1 MIPHG
6 DEVMVPKPTLKFL
19 KDFGID
25 IKDQLN
31 SSRVVRSRADSVIL
45 NFDSLLKN
53 N

>member
-25 IKDQLN
+25 IKDKFKN
-31 SSRVVRSRADSVIL
+31 GRVVRSHADSVIL
-45 NFDSLLKN
+45 NFDSFEK
-53 N
+53 